1 MYVRT
6 LSNSSCWPCMHA
18 WPVCLPARSNIHSG
32 LLSPETQPSQP
43 TDASST
49 VLLLSSSGQQ
59 RQCRPA
65 FFFQQVAAVPGR
77 QRAQRRTRQRHTHTF
92 SVFIH
97 ATDALAGGLLLS
109 SRGPSAFFFL
119 FLFSLPFYIAVSDF
133 VDIAKK
139 KYKSAHLYIMS
150 SVSRSVG
157 RSPCCL
163 PLSLQHSQWPT
174 LRGVLRSSSGQREPF
189 SFTSR

>member
-1 MYVRT
+1 MYVHST
-6 LSNSSCWPCMHA
+6 SNRS
-18 WPVCLPARSNIHSG
+18 VCLPARSNIHSG

-119 FLFSLPFYIAVSDF
+119 FLFSLPFYIAVSEF

-139 KYKSAHLYIMS
+139 STSPHIYIS
-150 SVSRSVG
+150 CRVGVGQSVG